1 MGGNGTKTMVIR
13 NGTLIDGSGNPPIQN
28 EAIVIEGNRVRSVG
42 RLPGDI
48 NLEDRDN
55 VVNIDASGQW
65 IMPGL
70 IDAHVH
76 LSFGN
81 PPIPEVPTGRGTAS
95 AEFNTLRSAR
105 NAQTVLRAGVTSIS
119 CPGGTWFTE
128 VALREAINVG
138 LIEGPRISCAGR
150 FIITYGSI
158 ADDEPSWVGVP
169 EHKIGVLANT
179 AEEMV
184 TEARRQLKHGVDY
197 IKLADSLMGD
207 THTISP
213 EEMRKVV
220 DEAHRRNAPVTIHS
234 RGSGSTKAA
243 AEAGMDWIIHADLAT
258 EEDIE
263 AVAERGI
270 PIMPTLCNLTNAL
283 DLRRRQGTPEGS
295 LDTLKRNIEG
305 STINFQRMREM
316 GMTVLSGTDTGNSQ
330 GAEYGI
336 HHAKEAEIMVRDIG
350 YTPVEAISIMTR
362 NNALTLGLKD
372 EVGVVGPGKLAD
384 VTIWKADPLADISI
398 LQDNGNLAAIIKD
411 GKMVDLGPRNGA

>member
-1 MGGNGTKTMVIR
+1 MSSNGGRTTVIR
-13 NGTLIDGSGNPPIQN
+13 NGTLIDGSGNSATQN
-28 EAIVIEGNRVRSVG
+28 EAIVIEGNRIRSVG
-42 RLPGDI
+42 LLPGDI
-48 NLEDRDN
+48 NLEDRDK

-81 PPIPEVPTGRGTAS
+81 PPMPQASVGIGTVSPGFTA
-95 AEFNTLRSAR
+95 LRAAK
-105 NAQTVLRAGVTSIS
+105 NAQTVLRSGVTSIS
-119 CPGGTWFTE
+119 VPGGAWFTD
-128 VALREAINVG
+128 VALREAINTG
-138 LIEGPRISCAGR
+138 LVQGPRIACAGH
-150 FIITYGSI
+150 FIANYGSI
-158 ADDEPSWVGVP
+158 ADDEPSWVGIP
-169 EHKIGVLANT
+169 EHKFAVLANT
-179 AEEMV
+179 GEEMV
-184 TEARRQLKHGVDY
+184 TEVRRQLKHGVDF
-197 IKLADSLMGD
+197 IKLADSTWGD
-207 THTISP
+207 SQMVSAR
-213 EEMRKVV
+213 EMRLVT
-220 DEAHRRNAPVTIHS
+220 DEAHRRNARVTIHS
-234 RGSGSTKAA
+234 RGSGSTRAA
-243 AEAGMDWIIHADLAT
+243 VEAGMDWIIHADLAT

-283 DLRRRQGTPEGS
+283 DLRRRQGTTESS

-305 STINFQRMREM
+305 STINFQRMRDM

-384 VTIWKADPLADISI
+384 VTIWKTDPLADISI
-398 LQDNGNLAAIIKD
+398 LQDNANLAAIIKD
-411 GKMVDLGPRNGA
+411 GKMVDLGPRNGE